1 MDKTGG
7 RFTVN
12 RQRPRISIFR
22 CEIDPLT
29 KDEAISTIIGWTR
42 DGAACRYI
50 VTPNVHHLVLL
61 QEQNGLRKAYENAD
75 LTLVDGRPV
84 GWALKLMKNPVPEVI
99 PGSDLVPALFDTA
112 TPDRLLT
119 VFLLGA
125 APGVAEKAA
134 NAIRAR
140 WKCVRV
146 VGVCSPSTSFEE
158 DPAELEGIVRQ
169 INEAAPGLVVIGL
182 GCPKQEIWASQFAPR
197 LNAKVAICAGA
208 TIDFIAGHR
217 RRAPVWM
224 RKIGCEW
231 LFRALTE
238 PLRLGPRYL
247 QDGIVF
253 PTIIARSLFTR
264 VAFKDAGAADRLL
277 GRAITTPRHPPVYWD
292 APRGSTRRPWSFGK
306 LW

>member
-1 MDKTGG
+1 MDKIGG

-42 DGAACRYI
+42 DDRGCRYI

-61 QEQNGLRKAYENAD
+61 QEQEGLRKAYENAD

-84 GWALKLMKNPVPEVI
+84 GWALKLMKDPVPEVI
-99 PGSDLVPALFDTA
+99 PGSDLVPALFGNA
-112 TPDRLLT
+112 TPDRILT

-134 NAIRAR
+134 NAIHSH
-140 WKCVRV
+140 WQYVRV
-146 VGVCSPSTSFEE
+146 VGVCSPTIAFEE
-158 DPAELEGIVRQ
+158 NPAELEGIVRQ
-169 INEAAPGLVVIGL
+169 VNEAAPDLVVIGL

-292 APRGSTRRPWSFGK
+292 APRGATRRRWSFGK